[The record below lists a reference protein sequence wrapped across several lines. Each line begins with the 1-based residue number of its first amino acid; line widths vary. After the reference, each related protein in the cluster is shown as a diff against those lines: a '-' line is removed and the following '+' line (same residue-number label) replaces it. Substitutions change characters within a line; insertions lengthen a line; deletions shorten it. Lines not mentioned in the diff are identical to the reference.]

1 MPDGQFI
8 SPCWKCKCEVWL
20 PTPLY
25 KAAKHSS
32 RIVFCCAYGHE
43 AVFTEEETEAD
54 KLRRERDRLKQDAA
68 RKDENI
74 EFLQRSVFKLKEE
87 AAAAKL
93 DTVRAR
99 KRALMGTCP
108 CCHRTFRQMAL
119 HMRNKHPEFKAEEIA
134 A

>member
-1 MPDGQFI
+1 MRWG
-8 SPCWKCKCEVWL
+8 WEGKCFRCKEPFAMTEATYQTLVRSGANFHC
-20 PTPLY
+20 P
-25 KAAKHSS
+25 
-32 RIVFCCAYGHE
+32 FGHPQH
-43 AVFTEEETEAD
+43 FTEEPTEAD
-54 KLRRERDRLKQDAA
+54 ILRRERDRLKQDAA

-119 HMRNKHPEFKAEEIA
+119 HMRNKHPEFKAEEA
-134 A
+134 TA